1 MKMNWY
7 VKRHHH
13 NYYSLVEPYRVNG
26 KNRHH
31 TIFYFGRMTQE
42 ELQRINKKL
51 EIMKSCNMKNIN
63 PIKKLYK
70 LLYPLMNEKM
80 RRLWSAAESKV
91 LGQGGISQQDVR
103 KLKFLGLLYII
114 TIYTHKFYL

>member
-1 MKMNWY
+1 M
-7 VKRHHH
+7 V
-13 NYYSLVEPYRVNG
+13 

-70 LLYPLMNEKM
+70 LLYPLMNEKNAEIVECCRIKSFRP
-80 RRLWSAAESKV
+80 RR
-91 LGQGGISQQDVR
+91 
-103 KLKFLGLLYII
+103 Y
-114 TIYTHKFYL
+114 